1 MKKIVKVVAIAV
13 AIALVLIAIKNEY
26 ARFLMQDTSYGMPA
40 VIAEDREYRDNAD
53 DQGVTLFIGSSMFR
67 QGLDIYSLEE
77 GLDGRNYILSYN
89 GNDPALEYLELE
101 YLIDNDVRI
110 AHLYMDMYTGSM
122 IKSPWV
128 SDDLIFL
135 QTDTEFKLKVW
146 NNIKADA
153 GFSDFWE
160 MFVSSGNDLLLSWP
174 VYNTVAS
181 SVFYRGG
188 NISQT
193 ASVNGEFQE
202 NVANDNNTYLASPYE
217 DLEPGDGFNDE
228 QISYI
233 RKIIKLCRD
242 NEIEIT
248 FIETPKYISY
258 GISRDYMEMI
268 YKFAL
273 ILEEENT
280 QYYLS
285 GTSKASIPTDAKLPH
300 LKGTVE
306 FDNSKADY
314 YIDPIHLS
322 PSGRTLYTQELAE
335 ILNDRFQDS

>member
-1 MKKIVKVVAIAV
+1 MKKIVKVVTIAV

-26 ARFLMQDTSYGMPA
+26 ARFLMQDASYGMPA
-40 VIAEDREYRDNAD
+40 VIAEDREYRDDVD

-67 QGLDIYSLEE
+67 QGLDIYSLEQ
-77 GLDGRNYILSYN
+77 GLDVRNYILSYN

-122 IKSPWV
+122 LKSPWV

-193 ASVNGEFQE
+193 ASINGEFQ
-202 NVANDNNTYLASPYE
+202 ANTSDDNKSFLTEPIE
-217 DLEPGDGFNDE
+217 DLVPSDEFNDE

-233 RKIIKLCRD
+233 RKIIELCKD
-242 NEIEIT
+242 NEIELT

-258 GISRDYMEMI
+258 GISREYMARI

-285 GTSKASIPTDAKLPH
+285 SASKAVMPVNADLSH
-300 LKGTVE
+300 MKGTVN
-306 FDNSKADY
+306 FDSYNRADF
-314 YIDPIHLS
+314 IDYIHLS
-322 PSGRTLYTQELAE
+322 PSGRTTYTKELTSA
-335 ILNDRFQDS
+335 LNR